1 MFRAALRLASPAA
14 ILMTALVASACVAPA
29 GAANPTASAAPAG
42 VADPSATP
50 APDPDAVV
58 IRVDLE
64 GGFVAPS
71 VTYGRL
77 PIVVVT
83 ADGRVITQGPQVEIY
98 PGPLMPN
105 LQVRTLTPE
114 ALQSLLALAREKG
127 LVADASYEF
136 PGIADVPTTVL
147 RITLDGVTTTVSAYA
162 LAEAGTDDAMG
173 QPLDPAIASGRAAL
187 RSFIDTLTGLPDSA
201 FADQGGAYQATSL
214 RLIATP
220 YVAQPDADWQP
231 VAWPLADL
239 ATAGETPLPGDDSL
253 RCQVITGSDV
263 ATVLP
268 LLEGANQQTPFRS
281 GDADFTLVVRPMLP
295 GESGC

>member
-1 MFRAALRLASPAA
+1 VFRAALRLASPAA
-14 ILMTALVASACVAPA
+14 ILITALVVGACVAPA
-29 GAANPTASAAPAG
+29 GAANPSATAA
-42 VADPSATP
+42 ADPDT
-50 APDPDAVV
+50 VI

-77 PIVVVT
+77 PVVVVT
-83 ADGRVITQGPQVEIY
+83 ADGRVITQGPQVEIW

-105 LQVRTLTPE
+105 LQVRTLTPA
-114 ALQSLLALAREKG
+114 ALASLLDQARQQG
-127 LVADASYEF
+127 LLADASYDF

-147 RITLDGVTTTVSAYA
+147 RITVDGVTSTVSAYA
-162 LAEAGTDDAMG
+162 LGEAGTDDAMG
-173 QPLDPAIASGRAAL
+173 QPLDPATADGRAAV
-187 RSFIDTLTGLPDSA
+187 RSFIDALTGLPDSA
-201 FADQGGAYQATSL
+201 FSDEAAAYRATSL

-220 YVAQPDADWQP
+220 YVPQPDADWQV

-239 ATAGETPLPGDDSL
+239 GTAGETPLPGDDSL
-253 RCQVITGSDV
+253 RCQVITGDDV

-281 GDADFTLVVRPMLP
+281 GDADYTLVVRPLLP